1 MCAQFSS
8 IFPII
13 IFHACFSFNVKSVLL
28 PFKQSLSFELLMG
41 IYLEM
46 KLMFRRQCFHESGKF
61 PKKYNDYVPFMTVAE
76 ERAFNLF
83 ANICSMS

>member
-1 MCAQFSS
+1 
-8 IFPII
+8 
-13 IFHACFSFNVKSVLL
+13 
-28 PFKQSLSFELLMG
+28 MG

-46 KLMFRRQCFHESGKF
+46 KLMFRRQCFHESDKF